1 MTNEE
6 IRLISDYRIAI
17 AGSTDF
23 TNNIKTE
30 LYKSGFKSITII
42 SSTDWY
48 PDTVSVDMIIEYVG
62 DCISG
67 LKDNISICL
76 LYTSDAADE

>member
-6 IRLISDYRIAI
+6 IRLISDYRIVI

-30 LYKSGFKSITII
+30 LYKSGFKSITIFHQQTGI
-42 SSTDWY
+42 QILS
-48 PDTVSVDMIIEYVG
+48 
-62 DCISG
+62 
-67 LKDNISICL
+67 L
-76 LYTSDAADE
+76 LI